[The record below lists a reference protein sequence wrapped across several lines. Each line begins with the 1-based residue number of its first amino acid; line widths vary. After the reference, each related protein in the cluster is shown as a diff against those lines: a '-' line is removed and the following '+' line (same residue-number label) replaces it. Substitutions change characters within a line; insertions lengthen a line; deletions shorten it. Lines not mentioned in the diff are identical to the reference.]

1 MPATSYAVEVCNHR
15 NEFEQDTAEKKVGCN
30 SITASTGT
38 VNQPALY
45 PDAMAIGTEGSL
57 VVEREYSSIRAAFEA
72 WRDVDPAQP
81 IPFDSWN
88 SGWSHD
94 FERNIVVD
102 VAEGEIFYVRPD
114 GENTQSF
121 FPPVDEACGGFGIA
135 LNTFFGGEFY
145 EAVQMSVVGDCAA
158 SSLGELE
165 VRIRETD
172 GSLWK
177 FAWAYGGVYVPYEVI
192 QPDGYVVSFAYF
204 EPGSPVAACSS
215 SVSYEAGRLCQIQGD
230 DGAYLAFA
238 YHDPSDSAA
247 PGLAAIASITAGPS
261 AGVEATRAIY
271 SYTEESRSVADCTA
285 ESLAECEGAW
295 SERPASDPSRSVW
308 LLTGVDHQRQGG
320 SGWQTHSSES
330 YVYTDRSFF
339 QPDADPVFGYDT
351 SGPIRVPLEEPGAHE
366 RAGLWLLR
374 RVLRGTPSGDSFVQ
388 GHEYTRCGLGA
399 SDEKSGAYEWLGY
412 VQTPAPQFECDLQ
425 GEMILAY
432 TNASTGELRE
442 YRVDWDEA
450 ALLEVSDDCGCSG
463 SATNFERSTL
473 QVNAKSDATGVRIAY
488 AYDSEGR
495 PILAQHN
502 WDGDVDTLTPGP
514 FPSGANGGKPVRV
527 TRYEYA
533 ENATAATTVESQVF
547 SAPCETPS
555 AAFGDVSCASYPPA
569 AGAEPMLETDY
580 DPDTSGGYNEVQTET
595 RPARDRWTGW
605 TAADSSSLALVRQ
618 ERETAY
624 EYSGTRL
631 TAVVD
636 PLGARTEYRYHAG
649 GLDAG
654 RLREVAWL
662 AGAVDVVLQRYSGYD
677 SEGRPG
683 RIEDENGAYELL
695 SYDLD
700 GRLSQVVSYDVAG
713 TAVRETRFV
722 YRADDKLLRTEVGSP
737 GGPYVAE
744 QSASTAPG
752 DAPSALSF
760 CNQQEQTDVATFQT
774 RWQACL
780 EGLSALEKTTSTAR
794 GVTTGGGFGASES
807 TSFTYDLS
815 GRPEQWETVDRA
827 SEVFAKAA
835 QRFDAAGRP
844 ESVLRYTDSPSSPS
858 GVQTNGYDL
867 RGLLVAATDPRYGD
881 VSAQTADNLN
891 QANRLITYNAFEQVE
906 TVTVGAGTSDEAT
919 TQFLYDAHGNLAEQ
933 IDANGRVT
941 AYLYDDF
948 GQLLAVD
955 SPDTGRTQFAY
966 NAVGDLIEMTYAD
979 GQRVEYLY
987 DDRQRLTVKRFGGA
1001 PALELSYVYDS
1012 LAEAPASVSCPGRGA
1027 VDFDPD
1033 PTYLGD
1039 RLSAVFHES
1048 GATYFSYDSL
1058 GQVVATYEQPG
1069 PAFSVCDLEIVRYRY
1084 DGAGRLIGQSYPSGR
1099 VVDYIYDTDS
1109 LYPSEVRVDG
1119 QAFISDVRY
1128 APGGTLA
1135 GYTSSTITLDASWNL
1150 SGESTQRRYEAS
1162 GGGDV
1167 FSWDVAT
1174 RDENGNVLQ
1183 ARELA
1188 WNQRQDFTYDTQE
1201 RLIATDASVEGT
1213 ETVPLG
1219 EHVCAFGYDG
1229 SGNRLTERCFE
1240 QSTIDY
1246 SYDSGSSRLA
1256 SLSWAA
1262 SEAVCGPSASTV
1274 MRDLTRDARGRT
1286 TAVYRDGFA
1295 ASPDV
1300 FGLRYGTFGR
1310 LSAVDTDG
1318 DGNDDFGYRYDDL
1331 GLRRS
1336 KSDVAAGTS
1345 HRFHY
1350 TLSGELLG
1358 EASTSVSRDYIWVA
1372 GELIG
1377 VVSDG
1382 SVYHV
1387 ATDHL
1392 GTPRRAYDG
1401 TGALA
1406 WAVDVEAFGRAHS
1419 RADAIQIPIRYPG
1432 QYEDAET
1439 GLHYNRA
1446 RFYDPSTGR
1455 YLTPDPR
1462 GQFGGDLTLFGYA
1475 ASNPGRYTDAEGESA
1490 VADAIPVAIG
1500 LAVADGPVLPFGDA
1514 AGAVV
1519 LAGALAVDIALAVV
1533 LMNQDNSDE
1542 CGSAPPAAMAG
1553 GKNDG
1558 KLSKDKREN
1567 LDARINDAREAWQK
1581 AKAKPSKT
1589 KEDKK
1594 LVEKL
1599 KRQYERLRGQKR
1611 GSESHG
1617 IDNERH

>member
-38 VNQPALY
+38 VTQPALY
-45 PDAMAIGTEGSL
+45 PDAMAVGTEGSL

-145 EAVQMSVVGDCAA
+145 EAVQMSVVGDCSA

-165 VRIRETD
+165 FRIRETD

-192 QPDGYVVSFAYF
+192 QPDGYVVSFVYF

-215 SVSYEAGRLCQIQGD
+215 SVSYEAGRLCRIQGD

-238 YHDPSDSAA
+238 YHDPADSAA

-261 AGVEATRAIY
+261 PGIEATRAVY
-271 SYTEESRSVADCTA
+271 SYSVRSRSVADCSA
-285 ESLAECEGAW
+285 ASLAECEGAW

-308 LLTGVDHQRQGG
+308 LLTGVDHQRRGG

-330 YVYTDRSFF
+330 YVYTDQSFF
-339 QPDADPVFGYDT
+339 QPDADPLFGYDT

-366 RAGLWLLR
+366 RVGLWLLR
-374 RVLRGTPSGDSFVQ
+374 RVLRGTPSGASFVQ

-514 FPSGANGGKPVRV
+514 FPSGVNGDKPVRV

-533 ENATAATTVESQVF
+533 ENATAAYTVESRVF

-569 AGAEPMLETDY
+569 PGAEPMLQTDY
-580 DPDTSGGYNEVQTET
+580 DPDTTGAYNEVQSET
-595 RPARDRWTGW
+595 RPSRDRLTGW
-605 TAADSSSLALVRQ
+605 TAADSSSLSLVRQ

-649 GLDAG
+649 GPDAG

-700 GRLSQVVSYDVAG
+700 GRLSQVVSHDVAG
-713 TAVRETRFV
+713 AAVRETRFV
-722 YRADDKLLRTEVGSP
+722 YRADDKLLRTEVGPP

-752 DAPSALSF
+752 DTPSALSF
-760 CNQQEQTDVATFQT
+760 CNQQEQSDVATFQA

-794 GVTTGGGFGASES
+794 GVTAGGGFGADER
-807 TSFTYDLS
+807 TEASFALNGRAERWETYDAQAALFALS
-815 GRPEQWETVDRA
+815 SR
-827 SEVFAKAA
+827 S
-835 QRFDAAGRP
+835 FDAAGRP
-844 ESVLRYTDSPSSPS
+844 ENRFRYSDSSASPS
-858 GVQTNGYDL
+858 GVQALGYDS
-867 RGLLVAATDPRYGD
+867 RGLLVAMTDPRYAD
-881 VSAQTADNLN
+881 VNANATVNLGS
-891 QANRLITYNAFEQVE
+891 ANRLVSYNAFEQVE
-906 TVTVGAGTSDEAT
+906 SVTVGAGSPEEAT
-919 TQFLYDAHGNLAEQ
+919 SGYRYDAHGNLAEY
-933 IDANGRVT
+933 IDGDGRVT
-941 AYLYDDF
+941 AYLFDDF

-955 SPDTGRTQFAY
+955 SPDSGRTQYAY
-966 NAVGDLIEMTYAD
+966 NAVGDLVEMTYAD
-979 GQRVEYLY
+979 GQTVSFLY
-987 DDRQRLTVKRFGGA
+987 DDRQRLTLKSFDGVNGG
-1001 PALELSYVYDS
+1001 PPLELTYLYDVPVQ
-1012 LAEAPASVSCPGRGA
+1012 PAASASCPSQGQ

-1033 PTYLGD
+1033 PAYLGG
-1039 RLSAVFHES
+1039 RLAAVVHES

-1058 GQVVATYEQPG
+1058 GQVVAMYEQPG
-1069 PAFSVCDLEIVRYRY
+1069 DTFSVCDLEIVRYAY
-1084 DGAGRLIGQSYPSGR
+1084 DGAGRVVEQRYPSGR
-1099 VVDYIYDTDS
+1099 LVEYGYGSAGGPT
-1109 LYPSEVRVDG
+1109 LYPAEVRIDG
-1119 QAFISDVRY
+1119 QVFVSGLRY
-1128 APGGTLA
+1128 APGGALA
-1135 GYTSSTITLDASWNL
+1135 GYSSTATSFDATWNFAAETTGRIYRDGSDTEL
-1150 SGESTQRRYEAS
+1150 
-1162 GGGDV
+1162 
-1167 FSWDVAT
+1167 FHWDVGA

-1188 WNQRQDFTYDTQE
+1188 WNQRQDFVYDTRE
-1201 RLIATDASVEGT
+1201 RLVSTDSAVSGD

-1219 EHVCAFGYDG
+1219 KHVCAYNYDG
-1229 SGNRLTERCFE
+1229 AGNRASEQCFG
-1240 QSTIDY
+1240 QTSVDY
-1246 SYDSGSSRLA
+1246 GYANGSNRLA
-1256 SLSWAA
+1256 SQSWAA
-1262 SEAVCGPSASTV
+1262 NEAVCGPSASEV
-1274 MRDLTRDARGRT
+1274 VRDSTHDARGRAT
-1286 TAVYRDGFA
+1286 LAYRDAFSA
-1295 ASPDV
+1295 APEAY
-1300 FGLRYGTFGR
+1300 GLRYGPFGR
-1310 LSAVDTDG
+1310 LSGVDLDADG
-1318 DGNDDFGYRYDDL
+1318 MDDVGYLYDDA
-1331 GLRRS
+1331 GLRRAKTDAS
-1336 KSDVAAGTS
+1336 GVATQ
-1345 HRFHY
+1345 RFHY
-1350 TLSGELLG
+1350 ALDGAL
-1358 EASTSVSRDYIWVA
+1358 VV
-1372 GELIG
+1372 LIYSDCSERG
-1377 VVSDG
+1377 DTERHQAVVCLD
-1382 SVYHV
+1382 
-1387 ATDHL
+1387 T
-1392 GTPRRAYDG
+1392 TRRA
-1401 TGALA
+1401 
-1406 WAVDVEAFGRAHS
+1406 
-1419 RADAIQIPIRYPG
+1419 
-1432 QYEDAET
+1432 
-1439 GLHYNRA
+1439 
-1446 RFYDPSTGR
+1446 
-1455 YLTPDPR
+1455 
-1462 GQFGGDLTLFGYA
+1462 
-1475 ASNPGRYTDAEGESA
+1475 
-1490 VADAIPVAIG
+1490 
-1500 LAVADGPVLPFGDA
+1500 
-1514 AGAVV
+1514 
-1519 LAGALAVDIALAVV
+1519 
-1533 LMNQDNSDE
+1533 
-1542 CGSAPPAAMAG
+1542 
-1553 GKNDG
+1553 
-1558 KLSKDKREN
+1558 
-1567 LDARINDAREAWQK
+1567 
-1581 AKAKPSKT
+1581 
-1589 KEDKK
+1589 
-1594 LVEKL
+1594 
-1599 KRQYERLRGQKR
+1599 
-1611 GSESHG
+1611 
-1617 IDNERH
+1617 ID